1 MISGRLIT
9 VGLYHWEWAAMT
21 SSYGGD
27 EDGQSRPRGAFEDRD
42 KYPQLRVDV
51 PMHAN
56 DRLRTTITGTA

>member
-1 MISGRLIT
+1 
-9 VGLYHWEWAAMT
+9 MT